1 MERNSAWRQTI
12 SSAASKPEATWAQPW
27 FLVDAFCLLN
37 LGFLTLDIYLAH
49 SFNGFRK
56 WPEYIPL
63 YFSAISPV
71 VLAAGLMLRPRW
83 RAVWTDLGYLV
94 GWGAV
99 LMGLTGVVLHLDS
112 LFFYE
117 RTIRSLT
124 YSAPFIAPLAYSGL
138 GFLLVMNRMVDSQS
152 REWAEWTLFF
162 ALGGFVGNF
171 GLTLIDH
178 AGNGFFYRAEWVGVW
193 ASAVA
198 VGFLVTPLLLPVS
211 RLFLSLCAGVLVAEA
226 GVGVW
231 GFVLHAAAN
240 LHGPS
245 TQAMKNFTF
254 GAAPFA
260 PLLFPNLV
268 MLGMIGLWHLRGFAA
283 E

>member
-1 MERNSAWRQTI
+1 MERNRAWWV
-12 SSAASKPEATWAQPW
+12 EPW
-27 FLVDAFCLLN
+27 FLVEAFCLVN

-49 SFNGFRK
+49 SFNEFRK
-56 WPEYIPL
+56 WPEFIPL
-63 YFSAISPV
+63 YFSASAPF
-71 VLAAGLMLRPRW
+71 VLGAGLLLRPRW

-99 LMGLTGVVLHLDS
+99 LMGLTGVVLHLNS
-112 LFFYE
+112 SFFYE
-117 RTIRSLT
+117 RTIKSLT

-171 GLTLIDH
+171 GLTLSDH
-178 AGNGFFYRAEWVGVW
+178 AGNGFFYRTEWVAVG

-198 VGFLVTPLLLPVS
+198 VGFLVTPLLLSVS
-211 RLFLSLCAGVLVAEA
+211 RGFLSLCAGVLLVEA

-231 GFVLHAAAN
+231 GFLLHAEAN

-245 TQAMKNFTF
+245 THVLKNFTF

-268 MLGMIGLWHLRGFAA
+268 MLGMIGLWRLRSFAG

>member
-1 MERNSAWRQTI
+1 MPERSSVLWRTGRWYKAW
-12 SSAASKPEATWAQPW
+12 WAQPW
-27 FLVDAFCLLN
+27 LLVEAFCLVN

-49 SFNGFRK
+49 SFNEFRK
-56 WPEYIPL
+56 WPEYVPL
-63 YFSAISPV
+63 YFSSIAPV
-71 VLAAGLMLRPRW
+71 VLGVGLALRSRYV
-83 RAVWTDLGYLV
+83 AVWRDLGYLV

-99 LMGLTGVVLHLDS
+99 VMGLTGVVLHLNS

-117 RTIRSLT
+117 RTLKSLT
-124 YSAPFIAPLAYSGL
+124 YSAPFIAPLAYTGL

-171 GLTLIDH
+171 GLTLSDH
-178 AGNGFFYRAEWVGVW
+178 AGNGFFYTTEWVGVW
-193 ASAVA
+193 ASAIA
-198 VGFLVTPLLLPVS
+198 VGFLVVPLVLRVSREFLLL
-211 RLFLSLCAGVLVAEA
+211 CAVILAAEA

-231 GFVLHAAAN
+231 GFVLHATAN

-245 TQAMKNFTF
+245 TQALKNFTF

-268 MLGMIGLWHLRGFAA
+268 LLGMIALWRLW
-283 E
+283 ETT

>member
-1 MERNSAWRQTI
+1 MAERIRAWW
-12 SSAASKPEATWAQPW
+12 PEPW
-27 FLVDAFCLLN
+27 LLLEAFALVN
-37 LGFLTLDIYLAH
+37 LGFLTVDIYLAH
-49 SFNGFRK
+49 SFNEFRK
-56 WPEYIPL
+56 WPEYVPL
-63 YFSAISPV
+63 YFSAVAPLI
-71 VLAAGLMLRPRW
+71 LAIGLALRPRHSTVW
-83 RAVWTDLGYLV
+83 RNLGYVV

-99 LMGLTGVVLHLDS
+99 IMGLAGVILHLNS

-117 RTIRSLT
+117 RTLKSLT
-124 YSAPFIAPLAYSGL
+124 YSAPFIAPLAYTGL

-152 REWAEWTLFF
+152 KEWAEWALFF

-171 GLTLIDH
+171 GLTLSDH
-178 AGNGFFYRAEWVGVW
+178 AENGFFYRTEWVGVW

-198 VGFLVTPLLLPVS
+198 VGFLVVPLLLRVS
-211 RLFLSLCAGVLVAEA
+211 RRFILLCGTILLAEA
-226 GVGVW
+226 AVGLW
-231 GFVLHAAAN
+231 GFVLHATAN

-245 TQAMKNFTF
+245 TRALKNFTF

-268 MLGMIGLWHLRGFAA
+268 LLGMIALWRLWTVTR

>member
-1 MERNSAWRQTI
+1 VGTALVSV
-12 SSAASKPEATWAQPW
+12 EA
-27 FLVDAFCLLN
+27 FGLVN

-49 SFNGFRK
+49 SFNEFRK
-56 WPEYIPL
+56 WPEYVPL
-63 YFSAISPV
+63 YFSSIAPV
-71 VLAAGLMLRPRW
+71 VLGAGLVLRSRYF
-83 RAVWTDLGYLV
+83 AVWRDLGYLV

-99 LMGLTGVVLHLDS
+99 VMGLSGVVLHLNS

-117 RTIRSLT
+117 RTLKSLA
-124 YSAPFIAPLAYSGL
+124 YSAPFIAPLAYTGL

-171 GLTLIDH
+171 GLTLSDH
-178 AGNGFFYRAEWVGVW
+178 AANGFFYTTEWVGVW
-193 ASAVA
+193 ASAIA
-198 VGFLVTPLLLPVS
+198 VGFLVVPLVLRVSREFLLL
-211 RLFLSLCAGVLVAEA
+211 CAAILAAEA

-231 GFVLHAAAN
+231 GFVLHATAN

-245 TQAMKNFTF
+245 TQALKNFTF

-268 MLGMIGLWHLRGFAA
+268 LLGMIALWRLW
-283 E
+283 EIT

>member
-1 MERNSAWRQTI
+1 MAERSRAGWL
-12 SSAASKPEATWAQPW
+12 EPW
-27 FLVDAFCLLN
+27 LLLEEFALAN

-49 SFNGFRK
+49 SFNEFRK

-63 YFSAISPV
+63 YFSAAAPL
-71 VLAAGLMLRPRW
+71 VLGVGLALRSRYM
-83 RAVWTDLGYLV
+83 AVWRDLGYLV
-94 GWGAV
+94 GWAAV
-99 LMGLTGVVLHLDS
+99 VMGLTGVVLHLNS

-117 RTIRSLT
+117 RTLKSLT
-124 YSAPFIAPLAYSGL
+124 YSAPFIAPLAYTGL
-138 GFLLVMNRMVDSQS
+138 GFLLVMNRMIDPHS

-171 GLTLIDH
+171 GLTLSDH
-178 AGNGFFYRAEWVGVW
+178 AENGFFYPTEWVGVW

-198 VGFLVTPLLLPVS
+198 IGFLVVPLLLPVL
-211 RLFLSLCAGVLVAEA
+211 RGFILLCAVILVAEA
-226 GVGVW
+226 GVGIW
-231 GFVLHAAAN
+231 GFVLHATAN

-245 TQAMKNFTF
+245 IHALKNFTF

-268 MLGMIGLWHLRGFAA
+268 LLGMIALWRLWELAA

>member
-1 MERNSAWRQTI
+1 LWHTGRWSEAW
-12 SSAASKPEATWAQPW
+12 WAQPW
-27 FLVDAFCLLN
+27 FLVEAFALVN

-49 SFNGFRK
+49 SFNEFRK

-63 YFSAISPV
+63 YFSSVSPL
-71 VLAAGLMLRPRW
+71 VLGIGLALRSRYV
-83 RAVWTDLGYLV
+83 AVWRDLGYLV

-99 LMGLTGVVLHLDS
+99 VMGLTGVVLHLNS

-117 RTIRSLT
+117 RTLKSLT
-124 YSAPFIAPLAYSGL
+124 YSAPFIAPLAYTGL
-138 GFLLVMNRMVDSQS
+138 GFLLVMNRMVDSRS

-171 GLTLIDH
+171 GLTLSDH
-178 AGNGFFYRAEWVGVW
+178 AGNGFFYTTEWVGVW
-193 ASAVA
+193 ASAIA
-198 VGFLVTPLLLPVS
+198 VGFLVMPLLLRVS
-211 RLFLSLCAGVLVAEA
+211 RGFISLCAAILVGEA

-231 GFVLHAAAN
+231 GFVLHATAN

-245 TQAMKNFTF
+245 TQTLKNFTF

-260 PLLFPNLV
+260 PLLFPDLV
-268 MLGMIGLWHLRGFAA
+268 LLGMIALWRLW
-283 E
+283 EIT

>member
-1 MERNSAWRQTI
+1 MPGKSSVLWRTGSWSEAW
-12 SSAASKPEATWAQPW
+12 WAQPW
-27 FLVDAFCLLN
+27 FLVEAFALVN

-49 SFNGFRK
+49 SFNEFRK
-56 WPEYIPL
+56 WPEYVPL
-63 YFSAISPV
+63 NFSAVAPL
-71 VLAAGLMLRPRW
+71 VLGVGLPLRSRYI
-83 RAVWTDLGYLV
+83 AVWRVLGYLV

-99 LMGLTGVVLHLDS
+99 VMGLTGVVLHLNS

-117 RTIRSLT
+117 RTLKSLT
-124 YSAPFIAPLAYSGL
+124 YSAPFIAPLAYTGL
-138 GFLLVMNRMVDSQS
+138 GFLLVMNRMVDWRS

-171 GLTLIDH
+171 GLTLSDH
-178 AGNGFFYRAEWVGVW
+178 AENGFFYTTEWVGVW
-193 ASAVA
+193 ASAIA
-198 VGFLVTPLLLPVS
+198 VGFLVMPLLLRVS
-211 RLFLSLCAGVLVAEA
+211 RGFISLCAAILAAEA

-231 GFVLHAAAN
+231 GFVLHATAN

-245 TQAMKNFTF
+245 THALKNFTF

-268 MLGMIGLWHLRGFAA
+268 LLGMIALWRLWALAR

>member
-1 MERNSAWRQTI
+1 MPGKSSVLWRTGSWSEAW
-12 SSAASKPEATWAQPW
+12 WAQPW
-27 FLVDAFCLLN
+27 FLVEAFALVN

-49 SFNGFRK
+49 SFNEFRK
-56 WPEYIPL
+56 WPEYVPL
-63 YFSAISPV
+63 NFSAVAPL
-71 VLAAGLMLRPRW
+71 VLGIGLALRSRYI
-83 RAVWTDLGYLV
+83 AVWRVLGYLV

-99 LMGLTGVVLHLDS
+99 VMGLTGVVLHLNS

-117 RTIRSLT
+117 RTLKSLT
-124 YSAPFIAPLAYSGL
+124 YSAPFIAPLAYTGL
-138 GFLLVMNRMVDSQS
+138 GFLLVMNRMVDWRS

-171 GLTLIDH
+171 GLTLSDH
-178 AGNGFFYRAEWVGVW
+178 AENGFFYTTEWVGVW
-193 ASAVA
+193 ASAIA
-198 VGFLVTPLLLPVS
+198 VGFLVMPLLLRVS
-211 RLFLSLCAGVLVAEA
+211 RGFISLCAAILAAEA

-231 GFVLHAAAN
+231 GFVLHATAN

-245 TQAMKNFTF
+245 THALKNFTF

-268 MLGMIGLWHLRGFAA
+268 LLGMIALWRLWALAR